1 VWNAVL
7 STAFPPVEG
16 FVVKPQCKIRPE
28 IDTGLALELLSETG
42 RLSFD
47 SDGGLVAPRG
57 GGRERV
63 GIPDFVVA
71 STSGYIDVPVLIVE
85 VKRVE
90 TGLRDSVVQLRDY
103 MGAVANRGRLDYI
116 RGLLIAGPE
125 AQMYRLNALT
135 MTSTLEQDWC
145 PAAGEA
151 MYAALRRVAGSHQPP
166 APPDPEYQT
175 GPGEPPWPLG

>member
-1 VWNAVL
+1 VL
-7 STAFPPVEG
+7 GIAFPPVEG

-28 IDTGLALELLSETG
+28 IDTELALELLSETG

-71 STSGYIDVPVLIVE
+71 FTGGYTDVPVLIVE

-103 MGAVANRGRLDYI
+103 MGAVASHGRLDYI
-116 RGLLIAGPE
+116 QGLLIAGPE

-145 PAAGEA
+145 PAAGEV
-151 MYAALRRVAGSHQPP
+151 MYTALRRTAEPYQFPVLPDLGFQTRP
-166 APPDPEYQT
+166 A
-175 GPGEPPWPLG
+175 EPPWPLS